1 MANISEEQV
10 QRAARNSI
18 PMTLTTYTLPQ
29 ETEEYFDQVLGMFLT
44 QFHQDEIK
52 DALAYCLRELA
63 VNAKKANTK
72 RVYFEERGLDLDN
85 REDYESGMEGF
96 KQDTLGNIDHYL
108 QKQKDAGLYIKVVF
122 HAQGNSFR
130 VSVRNNAEITKKE
143 QIRIFDRIARSRAFD
158 SIEEAFSTVLDS
170 SEGAGLGIVILIL
183 MLEKIGLDED
193 AFNIESDDGET
204 IASITVPFAN
214 VHLDKMDALTNQIVS
229 EVDSLPQFPES
240 IMLLQKLIDDPE
252 SEISDVARNIAQDPV
267 LTADLLKMVNSAE
280 FMMPRKVDNIVD
292 AVKTVGLRRLKNLLY
307 SYGTQKVLGERYS
320 DMRTMWHHSRRAAFY
335 ACTISRIFKHT
346 RELQDDIYVGGML
359 HDLGQ
364 IVVSSLH
371 PDLLGKIRKFTTEKG
386 IGAKMLEDFSVGLN
400 HAEVGALIAHKWNF
414 PEPLIESIRFH
425 HEPLSCS
432 DEYRDVVFTV
442 YLANALCD
450 IERDQLTYDQLAE
463 GVLADFNIS
472 SKQQLMGVLGRLQ
485 DAFQTTIGT
494 AVE

>member
-1 MANISEEQV
+1 MAKISEEQI

-18 PMTLTTYTLPQ
+18 PMTLTTYTLPH
-29 ETEEYFDQVLGMFLT
+29 ETEEYLDHVLGMFLS
-44 QFHQDEIK
+44 QFGQDEIK

-63 VNAKKANTK
+63 VNAKTANTK
-72 RVYFEERGLDLDN
+72 RVYFDERGLDLEN
-85 REDYESGMEGF
+85 REDYEAGMEGF
-96 KQDTLGNIDHYL
+96 KQDTLDNIDHFL

-130 VSVRNNAEITKKE
+130 VSVRNNSEITKKE

-158 SIEEAFSTVLDS
+158 SLEEAFSAVLDS

-183 MLEKIGLDED
+183 MLEKMGLDED
-193 AFNIESDDGET
+193 AFNIESDSGET
-204 IASITVPFAN
+204 IASITVPFAE

-229 EVDSLPQFPES
+229 EVDSLPQLPEN
-240 IMLLQKLIDDPE
+240 IMLLQRLIDDPE

-280 FMMPRKVDNIVD
+280 FMLPRKVDNIVD

-307 SYGTQKVLGERYS
+307 SYGTQKVMGERYS
-320 DMRTMWHHSRRAAFY
+320 EMRTMWEHSLRVAFY
-335 ACTISRIFKHT
+335 AYTISRSFKRL

-364 IVVSSLH
+364 IVVASLH
-371 PDLLGKIRKFTTEKG
+371 PDLLDKIRAFTTEKG

-400 HAEVGALIAHKWNF
+400 HGEVGALIARKWNF
-414 PEPLIESIRFH
+414 PEPLIESIRYH
-425 HEPLSCS
+425 HEPLDCS
-432 DEYRDVVFTV
+432 EDYRDVVFTV

-450 IERDQLTYDQLAE
+450 IERERLTYDQMEEA
-463 GVLADFNIS
+463 VLADFNIS
-472 SKQQLMGVLGRLQ
+472 SEEQLMGVLGRLQ
-485 DAFQTTIGT
+485 EAFQSTIGA

>member
-1 MANISEEQV
+1 M
-10 QRAARNSI
+10 
-18 PMTLTTYTLPQ
+18 
-29 ETEEYFDQVLGMFLT
+29 
-44 QFHQDEIK
+44 
-52 DALAYCLRELA
+52 
-63 VNAKKANTK
+63 
-72 RVYFEERGLDLDN
+72 YFEERGLDLDN
-85 REDYESGMEGF
+85 RDDYETGMEGF

-130 VSVRNNAEITKKE
+130 ISVRNNAEITKKE

-158 SIEEAFSTVLDS
+158 SLEEAFSTVLDS
-170 SEGAGLGIVILIL
+170 TEGAGFGIVILIL
-183 MLEKIGLDED
+183 VLEKMGLDED

-204 IASITVPFAN
+204 IASVTVPFAS

-229 EVDSLPQFPES
+229 EVDALPQFPEN
-240 IMLLQKLIDDPE
+240 IMLLQKL
-252 SEISDVARNIAQDPV
+252 
-267 LTADLLKMVNSAE
+267 TADLLKVVNSAE

-292 AVKTVGLRRLKNLLY
+292 AVKTVGQRRLKNLLY

-320 DMRTMWHHSRRAAFY
+320 DMRTMWDHSLRAAFY
-335 ACTISRIFKHT
+335 AYTISRSFKRT

-371 PDLLGKIRKFTTEKG
+371 PDLLAKIRKFTTEKG

-400 HAEVGALIAHKWNF
+400 HAEVGALIACKWNF

-450 IERDQLTYDQLAE
+450 IEREQLSYDQLAE

-472 SKQQLMGVLGRLQ
+472 SEQQLMGVLGRLN

-494 AVE
+494 GAE

>member
-1 MANISEEQV
+1 
-10 QRAARNSI
+10 
-18 PMTLTTYTLPQ
+18 MTLTTYTLPH
-29 ETEEYFDQVLGMFLT
+29 ETEEYLDQVLGMFLS
-44 QFHQDEIK
+44 QFGQDEIK
-52 DALAYCLRELA
+52 DTLAYCLRELA

-72 RVYFEERGLDLDN
+72 RVYFEERDLDN
-85 REDYESGMEGF
+85 RDDHETGMEGF

-130 VSVRNNAEITKKE
+130 ISVCNNAEITKKE

-158 SIEEAFSTVLDS
+158 SLEEAFCTVLDS
-170 SEGAGLGIVILIL
+170 TEGAGFGILIL
-183 MLEKIGLDED
+183 VLEKMGLDED

-204 IASITVPFAN
+204 IASVTVPFAS

-229 EVDSLPQFPES
+229 EVDALPQFPEN
-240 IMLLQKLIDDPE
+240 IMLLQKLIDDPD
-252 SEISDVARNIAQDPV
+252 SEISDVAR
-267 LTADLLKMVNSAE
+267 
-280 FMMPRKVDNIVD
+280 
-292 AVKTVGLRRLKNLLY
+292 
-307 SYGTQKVLGERYS
+307 
-320 DMRTMWHHSRRAAFY
+320 
-335 ACTISRIFKHT
+335 TISRSFKRT

-371 PDLLGKIRKFTTEKG
+371 PDLLAKIRKFTTEKG

-400 HAEVGALIAHKWNF
+400 HAEVGALIARKWNF

-450 IERDQLTYDQLAE
+450 IEREQLSYDQLEE

-472 SKQQLMGVLGRLQ
+472 SEQQLMGVLGRLN

-494 AVE
+494 GAE

>member
-1 MANISEEQV
+1 MAKISEEQI

-18 PMTLTTYTLPQ
+18 PMTLTTYTLPH
-29 ETEEYFDQVLGMFLT
+29 ETEEYLDQVLGMFLS
-44 QFHQDEIK
+44 QFGQDEIK

-72 RVYFEERGLDLDN
+72 QVYFEERGLSLDN
-85 REDYESGMEGF
+85 RDDYEAGMEGF

-122 HAQGNSFR
+122 YAQGNSFR
-130 VSVRNNAEITKKE
+130 VAVRNNAEITKKE

-158 SIEEAFSTVLDS
+158 TLEEAFSTVLDS

-193 AFNIESDDGET
+193 AFNIESEDGET
-204 IASITVPFAN
+204 TASITVPFAS

-229 EVDSLPQFPES
+229 EVDSLPQFPEN
-240 IMLLQKLIDDPE
+240 IMMLQRLIDDPE
-252 SEISDVARNIAQDPV
+252 SEISDVVRNIAQDPV

-320 DMRTMWHHSRRAAFY
+320 EMRSMWEHSLRAAFY
-335 ACTISRIFKHT
+335 AYTISRSFKRT

-371 PDLLGKIRKFTTEKG
+371 PDLLEKIRSFTTEKG

-400 HAEVGALIAHKWNF
+400 HAEVGALIARNWNF
-414 PEPLIESIRFH
+414 PEPLIESIRYH

-432 DEYRDVVFTV
+432 EQHRDVVFTV

-450 IERDQLTYDQLAE
+450 IEREQLTYDQMEE

-472 SKQQLMGVLGRLQ
+472 SEQQLMGVLGRLQ
-485 DAFQTTIGT
+485 DAF
-494 AVE
+494 

>member
-1 MANISEEQV
+1 
-10 QRAARNSI
+10 
-18 PMTLTTYTLPQ
+18 MTLTTYTLPH
-29 ETEEYFDQVLGMFLT
+29 ETEEYLDQVLGMFLS
-44 QFHQDEIK
+44 QFGQDEIK
-52 DALAYCLRELA
+52 DTLAYCLRELA

-72 RVYFEERGLDLDN
+72 RVHFEERDLDN
-85 REDYESGMEGF
+85 RDDYETGMEGF

-130 VSVRNNAEITKKE
+130 ISVRNNAEITKKE

-158 SIEEAFSTVLDS
+158 SLEEAFSTVLDS
-170 SEGAGLGIVILIL
+170 TEGAGFGILIL
-183 MLEKIGLDED
+183 VLEKMGLDED

-204 IASITVPFAN
+204 IASVTVPFAS

-229 EVDSLPQFPES
+229 EVDALPQFPEN
-240 IMLLQKLIDDPE
+240 IMLLQKLIDDPD

-267 LTADLLKMVNSAE
+267 LTADLLKVVNSAE

-292 AVKTVGLRRLKNLLY
+292 AVKTVGQRRLKNLLY

-320 DMRTMWHHSRRAAFY
+320 DMRTMWDHSLRAAFY
-335 ACTISRIFKHT
+335 AYTISRSFKRT

-371 PDLLGKIRKFTTEKG
+371 PDLLAKIRKFTTEKG

-400 HAEVGALIAHKWNF
+400 HAEVGALIARKWNF

-450 IERDQLTYDQLAE
+450 IEREQLSYDQVEE

-472 SKQQLMGVLGRLQ
+472 SEQQLMGVLGRLN

-494 AVE
+494 GAE